1 MATASQVS
9 ENPLDYL
16 TMILYVR
23 RGHAVCDQLQ
33 LQVAKRM
40 DVLVQDVDQLDGQA
54 PPWLL
59 GVPTAVLLP
68 GREVL
73 YGTQALHAVEAL
85 CTRDVPGVEAHVGF
99 GSAGAP
105 LDGCSPTAPETFASL
120 FVCEGDDNPS
130 LAAHAALPLGRSGR
144 YEDAPREKKNDLTLQ
159 DALRLREGPKVRL
172 PQV

>member
-1 MATASQVS
+1 MATASHVS

-59 GVPTAVLLP
+59 GVPTAVRCQAARSCTEP
-68 GREVL
+68 RRFTPSKRSARGMYRAWRRTSASPPRGR
-73 YGTQALHAVEAL
+73 
-85 CTRDVPGVEAHVGF
+85 R
-99 GSAGAP
+99 
-105 LDGCSPTAPETFASL
+105 
-120 FVCEGDDNPS
+120 
-130 LAAHAALPLGRSGR
+130 
-144 YEDAPREKKNDLTLQ
+144 
-159 DALRLREGPKVRL
+159 
-172 PQV
+172 